1 MGIPLGNNMGVH
13 IHTYTILDLKNIYQ
27 KKQVRYDYWSK
38 PMESPGELT
47 PHQLGVLDVDVFNL
61 QKQGTDARFTVSPC
75 RVPSMS

>member
-13 IHTYTILDLKNIYQ
+13 IHTYTILDLKNIYKK

-47 PHQLGVLDVDVFNL
+47 PH
-61 QKQGTDARFTVSPC
+61 
-75 RVPSMS
+75 